1 MHQASEDACP
11 TTGGNGRAE
20 GFADGECANH
30 RQALPPGCRPEIYR
44 RAFLDGK
51 IQHRVTGLF
60 GSEISGVTV
69 MKAKRIMFYCLA
81 GLMVGCVPVV
91 SLHPLFT
98 REDIVFDRGLLGT
111 WTGDVNNV
119 GTAWEFTPFEQS
131 AAEGLP
137 KPFRSEFK
145 SLYRLAMSDRDGY
158 KGSLAA
164 CLVKLNNRLF
174 LDIFPDKFPS
184 GESNVKRTKLLYNAY
199 FFLPGHTFV
208 RVDSIGSDSLKFHL
222 TDDDA
227 FDKLMDA
234 EPKAIEYT
242 ETEERPILTAS
253 TKELQAFVMKYAD
266 DTRLFPT
273 ELTLTR
279 KAK

>member
-1 MHQASEDACP
+1 
-11 TTGGNGRAE
+11 
-20 GFADGECANH
+20 
-30 RQALPPGCRPEIYR
+30 
-44 RAFLDGK
+44 
-51 IQHRVTGLF
+51 
-60 GSEISGVTV
+60 
-69 MKAKRIMFYCLA
+69 MKAKRVMFYCLA

-98 REDIVFDRGLLGT
+98 KQDIVFDGGLLGT

-119 GTAWEFTPFEQS
+119 GAVWEFARFDERL
-131 AAEGLP
+131 AEGLP

-145 SLYRLAMSDRDGY
+145 SFYRLAVSDRDGY

-184 GESNVKRTKLLYNAY
+184 GESDVKQTKLLYNAY
-199 FFLPGHTFV
+199 FYLPSHTFI
-208 RVDSIGSDSLKFHL
+208 RVDSIGGDSLEFHL
-222 TDDDA
+222 TDDDE
-227 FDKLMDA
+227 FDKLLDA

-253 TKELQAFVMKYAD
+253 TNELQAFVTRYAD
-266 DTRLFPT
+266 NPHLFPT

-279 KAK
+279 KTK